1 MTTNLP
7 DVLPSDFVKSLMN
20 GIADSRA
27 GSTTGYSGKPL
38 LRLMKSKEWVFGQ
51 ENIEVQEGSRW
62 IVNVMSLEHGWT
74 CWVDDGSKNK
84 LAGEVMAPVN
94 VPRPPKPAPIDGT
107 EFKEQRNME
116 LKCLDGED
124 AGTEV
129 MYKASSYGGIKAS
142 LKLMDEIYKQLA
154 RDPHHPCPVLELRS
168 DTYPH
173 SKWGQVVEPILV
185 VAGWA
190 DMNGRLAGAPE
201 IAAPP
206 PTAPEPAAPAAPE
219 PAVEVAAVVRRRRA
233 EIAQP
238 AAPAAAKPE
247 PAKPAEEIAAKA
259 MQEIAA
265 KAAVAA
271 AAAVPLHTGQRR
283 RPVTR

>member
-1 MTTNLP
+1 
-7 DVLPSDFVKSLMN
+7 
-20 GIADSRA
+20 
-27 GSTTGYSGKPL
+27 
-38 LRLMKSKEWVFGQ
+38 VFGQ

-62 IVNVMSLEHGWT
+62 CVNVMSLEHGWT
-74 CWVDDGSKNK
+74 CWVDNGSKNK

-129 MYKASSYGGIKAS
+129 LYKASSYGGLKAS
-142 LKLMDEIYKQLA
+142 VKLMDEVYRQLA

-185 VAGWA
+185 VVGWA
-190 DMNGRLAGAPE
+190 DMHGRLAGAPE
-201 IAAPP
+201 IAAQPP
-206 PTAPEPAAPAAPE
+206 APAPAPSPAA
-219 PAVEVAAVVRRRRA
+219 EVAAVVRRRRA
-233 EIAQP
+233 EIAQSVQS
-238 AAPAAAKPE
+238 APAAVKPV
-247 PAKPAEEIAAKA
+247 EETAAKA
-259 MQEIAA
+259 MQELAA

>member
-1 MTTNLP
+1 M
-7 DVLPSDFVKSLMN
+7 
-20 GIADSRA
+20 
-27 GSTTGYSGKPL
+27 
-38 LRLMKSKEWVFGQ
+38 FGQ

-94 VPRPPKPAPIDGT
+94 VPRPPKPPPVDGT
-107 EFKEQRNME
+107 DYKEQRNME

-142 LKLMDEIYKQLA
+142 LKLMDEIYRQLA

-168 DTYPH
+168 DSYPH
-173 SKWGQVVEPILV
+173 SQVG
-185 VAGWA
+185 AGGRA
-190 DMNGRLAGAPE
+190 DLGCCWLGRHERPAGGRPRDRRPAGLRRPRQS
-201 IAAPP
+201 PP
-206 PTAPEPAAPAAPE
+206 PRLPPSCGAAGPRSRSRLQRRRGCGSL
-219 PAVEVAAVVRRRRA
+219 RRRRRWR
-233 EIAQP
+233 QL
-238 AAPAAAKPE
+238 
-247 PAKPAEEIAAKA
+247 
-259 MQEIAA
+259 AA

>member
-1 MTTNLP
+1 MTANLP
-7 DVLPSDFVKSLMN
+7 DVLPSDFVKSLMT

-51 ENIEVQEGSRW
+51 ENVEVQEGSRW

-168 DTYPH
+168 DSYPH
-173 SKWGQVVEPILV
+173 SKWGQVVEPLLV
-185 VAGWA
+185 VVAWA
-190 DMNGRLAGAPE
+190 DMHGRLEGAPE

-206 PTAPEPAAPAAPE
+206 PAAPAAPD
-219 PAVEVAAVVRRRRA
+219 PAAEVAAVVRRRRA

-238 AAPAAAKPE
+238 AAA
-247 PAKPAEEIAAKA
+247 PAKPPATEA
-259 MQEIAA
+259 MEQLAA

>member
-74 CWVDDGSKNK
+74 CWVDDGPKNK
-84 LAGEVMAPVN
+84 LVGEVMAPVN
-94 VPRPPKPAPIDGT
+94 VPRPPKPPPVDGT
-107 EFKEQRNME
+107 EYKEQRNME

-168 DTYPH
+168 DSYPH

-185 VAGWA
+185 VVAWA
-190 DMNGRLAGAPE
+190 DMHGRLEGAPE
-201 IAAPP
+201 IAAQPAA
-206 PTAPEPAAPAAPE
+206 PTAPAAQPATPAA
-219 PAVEVAAVVRRRRA
+219 EVAAVVRRRRA

-238 AAPAAAKPE
+238 AAPAAAKP
-247 PAKPAEEIAAKA
+247 PATEA
-259 MQEIAA
+259 MEALAA

>member
-1 MTTNLP
+1 MTANLP

-38 LRLMKSKEWVFGQ
+38 LRLMKSGEWVFGQ

-62 IVNVMSLEHGWT
+62 CVNVMSLEHGWT
-74 CWVDDGSKNK
+74 CWVDNGSKNK

-129 MYKASSYGGIKAS
+129 LYKASSYGGLKAS
-142 LKLMDEIYKQLA
+142 VKLMDEVYRQLA

-185 VAGWA
+185 VVGWA
-190 DMNGRLAGAPE
+190 DMHGRLAGAPE
-201 IAAPP
+201 IAAQPP
-206 PTAPEPAAPAAPE
+206 APAPAPSPAA
-219 PAVEVAAVVRRRRA
+219 EVAAVVRRRRA
-233 EIAQP
+233 EIAQSVQS
-238 AAPAAAKPE
+238 APAAVKPV
-247 PAKPAEEIAAKA
+247 EETAAKA
-259 MQEIAA
+259 MQELAA

>member
-38 LRLMKSKEWVFGQ
+38 LRLMKSGEWVFGQ

-62 IVNVMSLEHGWT
+62 CVNVMSLEHGWT
-74 CWVDDGSKNK
+74 CWVDNGSKNK

-94 VPRPPKPAPIDGT
+94 VPRPPKPPPVDGT
-107 EFKEQRNME
+107 DYKEQRNME

-129 MYKASSYGGIKAS
+129 IYKASSYGGLKAIS
-142 LKLMDEIYKQLA
+142 KLMDEIYRQLA

-168 DTYPH
+168 DSYPH
-173 SKWGQVVEPILV
+173 CKWGQVVEPILAV
-185 VAGWA
+185 VGWA
-190 DMNGRLAGAPE
+190 DMNGRLEGAPE
-201 IAAPP
+201 FAS
-206 PTAPEPAAPAAPE
+206 PTRPPAAPA
-219 PAVEVAAVVRRRRA
+219 PAAEVAAVVRRRRV

-238 AAPAAAKPE
+238 VQSAPPAAVKPGARL
-247 PAKPAEEIAAKA
+247 P
-259 MQEIAA
+259 
-265 KAAVAA
+265 
-271 AAAVPLHTGQRR
+271 RR
-283 RPVTR
+283 RCRRCRSLPPRRRLRRPPPYRCIPASAAGR